1 MTKKLILVSLLL
13 AAVVAYFAF
22 DLGQY
27 LSLENFKSRQ
37 DEIIALK
44 DANPVLVIGG
54 FFVIY
59 VAVTALSIPGAAIM
73 TLIAGALFGLVTGTI
88 LVSFASSIG
97 ATLAFLSSRYVLRDW
112 VQSKFGERL
121 QSIDDGLARD
131 GAFYLFT
138 LRLIPL
144 FPFFVVNLLM
154 GLTRIRTWTY
164 YWVSQLGMLVG
175 TIVYVNAGTQLSRI
189 ESTAG
194 LLSPALLGSFV
205 ALGLFPWAARL
216 AIGAVK
222 RNRGEA

>member
-13 AAVVAYFAF
+13 AAVVAYFYF

-59 VAVTALSIPGAAIM
+59 VGVTALSIPGAAIM

-97 ATLAFLSSRYVLRDW
+97 ATLA
-112 VQSKFGERL
+112 
-121 QSIDDGLARD
+121 
-131 GAFYLFT
+131 
-138 LRLIPL
+138 
-144 FPFFVVNLLM
+144 
-154 GLTRIRTWTY
+154 
-164 YWVSQLGMLVG
+164 
-175 TIVYVNAGTQLSRI
+175 
-189 ESTAG
+189 
-194 LLSPALLGSFV
+194 
-205 ALGLFPWAARL
+205 
-216 AIGAVK
+216 
-222 RNRGEA
+222 